1 MRHFTDPGAIEH
13 VAAVWGIDPADMPG
27 PGEPIFK
34 QLERME
40 AGEIRGLINICS
52 NPMVSWPDQARV
64 RRILEGLDLY
74 VVIDIFLSESAL
86 LADVVL
92 PGSAWAESE
101 GVVANSDALVCKIN
115 KALDPPGEAKPD
127 MWILNEIAQR
137 LGKGEHF
144 PHQTPRQVFDELRR
158 ASAGGRADY
167 AGITYERITSE
178 ERRVGK

>member
-64 RRILEGLDLY
+64 RRILDGRDLY
-74 VVIDIFLSESAL
+74 VVIETFLSESAL
-86 LADVVL
+86 
-92 PGSAWAESE
+92 WAH
-101 GVVANSDALVCKIN
+101 GWMTGYARD
-115 KALDPPGEAKPD
+115 
-127 MWILNEIAQR
+127 
-137 LGKGEHF
+137 
-144 PHQTPRQVFDELRR
+144 QT
-158 ASAGGRADY
+158 AGGLP
-167 AGITYERITSE
+167 T
-178 ERRVGK
+178 

>member
-74 VVIDIFLSESAL
+74 RSE
-86 LADVVL
+86 
-92 PGSAWAESE
+92 
-101 GVVANSDALVCKIN
+101 
-115 KALDPPGEAKPD
+115 
-127 MWILNEIAQR
+127 
-137 LGKGEHF
+137 EH
-144 PHQTPRQVFDELRR
+144 
-158 ASAGGRADY
+158 
-167 AGITYERITSE
+167 TSE
-178 ERRVGK
+178 LQSLMRISYAVFCLKKTKEKQHRKI